1 MAKSTS
7 PHDDSGVLATLQEL
21 IAEFDLDEDG
31 LVIDDPLL
39 SSGGTSLAVPSVSPR
54 LEGGGLSHF
63 PAGPSSTGESESEGL
78 PFAAEIDSL
87 RVALQR
93 LQHAFSCTTSIE
105 EHHKLASAISL
116 ITASISRLVRAQ
128 NHLASNRLPE
138 INREIRAAL
147 DIVMKEW
154 SNAC

>member
-1 MAKSTS
+1 MAQSTS
-7 PHDDSGVLATLQEL
+7 PHDDSGVFATLQEL
-21 IAEFDLDEDG
+21 IAEFDFDEDG
-31 LVIDDPLL
+31 QVIDDLLL
-39 SSGGTSLAVPSVSPR
+39 SSVGTSLAVPGVSPR
-54 LEGGGLSHF
+54 LEGGGLSSF
-63 PAGPSSTGESESEGL
+63 PAGSSSTGESEGEAL
-78 PFAAEIDSL
+78 PFAAEIDNL
-87 RVALQR
+87 RIALQR

-128 NHLASNRLPE
+128 NHLASKQVTE

-154 SNAC
+154 SNA